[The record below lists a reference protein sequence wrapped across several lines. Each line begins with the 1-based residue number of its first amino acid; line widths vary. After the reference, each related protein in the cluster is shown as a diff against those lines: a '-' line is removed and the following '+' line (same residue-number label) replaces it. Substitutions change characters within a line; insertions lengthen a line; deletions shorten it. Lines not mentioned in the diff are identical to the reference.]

1 MSAGTYPS
9 SQHAAMA
16 APSQATHGI
25 FCVGLGMLFFVG
37 QDALM
42 KVLLTSYP
50 IWHLLFARSVI
61 SVAVLVPLIL
71 WLGGPYR
78 LFTPLWPVHMLRGLL
93 FATGFSL
100 YYAAF
105 PFMGLAEVSTIFFS
119 APLIVA
125 LLAAIWLGETIGP
138 HRIIALAVGFTGVVI
153 AINPTA
159 DALSWVSV
167 LPLACAVFYAVGQVL
182 ARRIG
187 DRETSLT
194 LGLHTLVFAGV
205 FILPMGWLVNLLVPV
220 SLTHPHLALG
230 RPEDLAANWHV
241 VVLLGLA
248 GMLGYILLSRA
259 YQVAS
264 ASLVAPFDYSY
275 LPMATLLGYLLWG
288 EVPSVATFWG
298 MGLIVGSGLYL
309 AYRELRA
316 SRHRPDP
323 SLVGESVFP
332 PTAVPLTQIHADE
345 NDVT

>member
-1 MSAGTYPS
+1 M
-9 SQHAAMA
+9 Q
-16 APSQATHGI
+16 GI
-25 FCVGLGMLFFVG
+25 FCVGVGMLFFVG

-42 KVLLTSYP
+42 KVLLASYP
-50 IWHLLFARSVI
+50 IWLLLFARSVI

-71 WLGGPYR
+71 WLGGPHR
-78 LFTPLWPVHMLRGLL
+78 LFTPLWPVHMLRGFL
-93 FATGFSL
+93 FAAGFAL

-125 LLAAIWLGETIGP
+125 LLAAAWLGETIGP
-138 HRIIALAVGFTGVVI
+138 HRIIALAVGFVGVVI

-159 DALSWVSV
+159 DALNWISI
-167 LPLACAVFYAVGQVL
+167 LPLSCAVLYAVGQIL
-182 ARRIG
+182 ARKIG

-194 LGLHTLVFAGV
+194 LGLHTLVFAGI
-205 FILPMGWLVNLLVPV
+205 FILPMGWIVNLLVPV
-220 SLTHPHLALG
+220 SLSHPHLALG
-230 RPEDLAANWHV
+230 QPVNMAANWPAIA
-241 VVLLGLA
+241 LLGLT
-248 GMLGYILLSRA
+248 GMLGYIFLSRA

-275 LPMATLLGYLLWG
+275 LPLATLLGYFLWG
-288 EVPSVATFWG
+288 EVPPQTTFWG

-309 AYRELRA
+309 GYRELRA
-316 SRHRPDP
+316 TRHGPEP
-323 SLVGESVFP
+323 ALVGESVFP